1 MLVAFVLIE
10 LRVRRP
16 MLDLS
21 LFKYQQF
28 VSVQLL
34 PIATCYSYV
43 VLLILLPLRF
53 LGVQELSEIDAG
65 LLMLALSAPML
76 FVLFIAANLVR
87 WILPSHGAPPLYSE
101 TDLRRSVGADTHAMQ
116 DELLR
121 ESKSAIPL
129 RGNGPR
135 PLAGATYHR

>member
-21 LFKYQQF
+21 LFKYPQF
-28 VSVQLL
+28 VGVQLL

-53 LGVQELSEIDAG
+53 VGVQELSEIDAG
-65 LLMLALSAPML
+65 LLMLLCRRRCSSCRLSQPISFDGFRQA
-76 FVLFIAANLVR
+76 FFR
-87 WILPSHGAPPLYSE
+87 PSAC
-101 TDLRRSVGADTHAMQ
+101 
-116 DELLR
+116 LLR
-121 ESKSAIPL
+121 PPAYFGWGIPR
-129 RGNGPR
+129 RGPALLPCR
-135 PLAGATYHR
+135 D